1 MNKRYL
7 SRTLIVVGSILI
19 IAGLVFTAQSK
30 SIVGPQ
36 SSFMYSNPEWT
47 VNGFLIS
54 GVGLAILAS
63 GITLWI
69 FNKFNVLLYC
79 RHFRCFF
86 CSLSCQKLIILKV
99 FENIDG

>member
-30 SIVGPQ
+30 SIVGPP

-69 FNKFNVLLYC
+69 
-79 RHFRCFF
+79 
-86 CSLSCQKLIILKV
+86 LIRLMY
-99 FENIDG
+99 

>member
-1 MNKRYL
+1 MNKGYL
-7 SRTLIVVGSILI
+7 TRTLIVAGSILI

-47 VNGFLIS
+47 VNGFMIS

-69 FNKFNVLLYC
+69 FSKINVL
-79 RHFRCFF
+79 
-86 CSLSCQKLIILKV
+86 K
-99 FENIDG
+99 

>member
-54 GVGLAILAS
+54 GVGYIALLPS
-63 GITLWI
+63 
-69 FNKFNVLLYC
+69 FQVLLLLPFLSKVNYTE
-79 RHFRCFF
+79 
-86 CSLSCQKLIILKV
+86 SL
-99 FENIDG
+99 

>member
-1 MNKRYL
+1 MNKGYL
-7 SRTLIVVGSILI
+7 SRILIVVGSIVT

-54 GVGLAILAS
+54 GVGIAILAS

-69 FNKFNVLLYC
+69 FNKINVL
-79 RHFRCFF
+79 
-86 CSLSCQKLIILKV
+86 K
-99 FENIDG
+99 

>member
-47 VNGFLIS
+47 INGFLIS

-69 FNKFNVLLYC
+69 
-79 RHFRCFF
+79 
-86 CSLSCQKLIILKV
+86 LIRLMY
-99 FENIDG
+99 

>member
-7 SRTLIVVGSILI
+7 SRTLIVVGFILI

-63 GITLWI
+63 GIALWI
-69 FNKFNVLLYC
+69 FNKFNVL
-79 RHFRCFF
+79 
-86 CSLSCQKLIILKV
+86 K
-99 FENIDG
+99 

>member
-1 MNKRYL
+1 MNKGYL
-7 SRTLIVVGSILI
+7 SKILIVVGSILI
-19 IAGLVFTAQSK
+19 IAGLLFTAQSE

-63 GITLWI
+63 GITIWI
-69 FNKFNVLLYC
+69 FNKINVL
-79 RHFRCFF
+79 
-86 CSLSCQKLIILKV
+86 K
-99 FENIDG
+99 

>member
-7 SRTLIVVGSILI
+7 SRTLIVVGFILI

-69 FNKFNVLLYC
+69 
-79 RHFRCFF
+79 
-86 CSLSCQKLIILKV
+86 LIRLMY
-99 FENIDG
+99 